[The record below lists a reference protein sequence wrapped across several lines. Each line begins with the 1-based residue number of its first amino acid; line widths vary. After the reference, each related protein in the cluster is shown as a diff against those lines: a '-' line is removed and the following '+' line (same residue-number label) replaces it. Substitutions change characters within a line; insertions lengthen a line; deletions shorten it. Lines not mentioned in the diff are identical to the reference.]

1 MPSPSD
7 PTQHPDGLIEV
18 RVQATRWEAEDI
30 VSFRLSTE
38 DGSALPAWTPG
49 AHVDVHLPSGKIR
62 QYSLCGDPADRTEY
76 RIAVLRQPQGRGGSE
91 EVHRELRAG
100 TLLKLGSPRNDFV
113 LEEAPAYRFVAGGI
127 GITPIL
133 PMIRAAAAQGSAWH
147 LVYGARSRDHF
158 AFLSELEGLSELD
171 GVPGGT
177 LELYAQDQNGHPPLA
192 PVAAAGLDGPVYCCG
207 PAPLL
212 DALAGEM
219 ERAGSAGN
227 LRFERFAPLALEAAN
242 EQGFEVLLAASG
254 TVVAVG
260 PDVSVLDAVREAGV
274 AVPSSCEMGI
284 CGTCETAVIDGTVDH
299 RDDLLTDEE
308 KACGNTMMICVSRCL
323 SKRLV
328 LDL

>member
-1 MPSPSD
+1 MPRPSD
-7 PTQHPDGLIEV
+7 PTPHPDGLVEV
-18 RVQATRWEAEDI
+18 RVLATRWEAEDI
-30 VSFRLSTE
+30 VSFRLAAE

-49 AHVDVHLPSGKIR
+49 AHVDVHLPSGKVR
-62 QYSLCGDPADRTEY
+62 QYSLCGDPADRAEY

-100 TLLKLGSPRNDFV
+100 TVLKLGSPRNDFA
-113 LEEAPAYRFVAGGI
+113 LEEAPAYVFVAGGI

-133 PMIRAAAAQGSAWH
+133 PMIREAAARGSAWR
-147 LVYGARSRDHF
+147 LVYGARSRGHF
-158 AFLSELEGLSELD
+158 AFLSELD

-177 LELYAQDQNGHPPLA
+177 VELYAQDQDGHPPLA
-192 PVAAAGLDGPVYCCG
+192 PVAAAGLNGPIYCCG

-212 DALAGEM
+212 DALAREM
-219 ERAGSAGN
+219 DGAGSAGN

-260 PDVSVLDAVREAGV
+260 PEVSVLDAVREAGV

-284 CGTCETAVIDGTVDH
+284 CGTCETTVIDGTVDH
-299 RDDLLTDEE
+299 RDDLLTPEE
-308 KACGNTMMICVSRCL
+308 KAAGNSMMICVSRCL